1 MRNDHEIRRLT
12 SELLSD
18 QSLDTVTGGTPGF
31 PGAVPLGT
39 PINTSIWNRGPWSLW
54 NLVGA
59 TGTVPH

>member
-1 MRNDHEIRRLT
+1 MLT
-12 SELLSD
+12 SEQLQD
-18 QSLDTVTGGTPGF
+18 ESLDTVTGGTPGY

-39 PINTSIWNRGPWSLW
+39 PINVSVWNRGPWSQW

>member
-1 MRNDHEIRRLT
+1 MRNDQEMPT
-12 SELLSD
+12 SELLQD
-18 QSLDTVTGGTPGF
+18 ESLDAVTGGTPGY

-39 PINTSIWNRGPWSLW
+39 PINVSVWNRGPWSQW